1 MTQHSESI
9 GDLVAAL
16 AKAQAEI
23 ENPKRDQ
30 EVSYSGRR
38 FRYASLPVIIDTIR
52 KPLTSN
58 SMWFTQMT
66 STNEHGQI
74 QLTTKLMHS
83 SGQWIAS
90 DTPIERKGP
99 GNQEFG
105 SALTYM
111 KRYALCA
118 LLGIAADE
126 DDDGNAGDGKKEK
139 PEPLQAQRPVT
150 GPSDDRLTDEQLP
163 DAVTAAEMALESSG
177 VLAPEQRVKARIK
190 HGGQASVEK
199 MTNIGRRSYL
209 SKLQE
214 QLKRAN

>member
-1 MTQHSESI
+1 MTHHSEQI

-30 EVSYSGRR
+30 EVSYSGRK

-58 SMWFTQMT
+58 AMWFSQMT
-66 STNEHGQI
+66 STENGKTC
-74 QLTTKLMHS
+74 LTTKLMHS
-83 SGQWIAS
+83 SGQWLAS
-90 DTPIERKGP
+90 DTPIETRGP

-126 DDDGNAGDGKKEK
+126 DDDGNAGDGKKER
-139 PEPLQAQRPVT
+139 PEPRTNQGRAT
-150 GPSDDRLTDEQLP
+150 GPDDRLTDEQLP
-163 DAVTAAEMALESSG
+163 DAITAAEMALESSG
-177 VLAPEQRVKARIK
+177 VLAPEQIVKARIK
-190 HGGQASVEK
+190 HAGQASVEK
-199 MTNIGRRSYL
+199 MSGIGRRSYL

-214 QLKRAN
+214 QLKKVS